1 MPVSFPDLALAI
13 VIVAFAALIQ
23 GVIGIGFN
31 VISVPILLLID
42 PLLAPVPNLL
52 IAVPL
57 SISML
62 VRERASIDR
71 SGVGWILLG
80 RIPGGLIGLG
90 LILTLSSQGL
100 DMTLAVIVLLAVYIV
115 GTGAALRRNRATEFG
130 TGVLSG
136 ITGIVGAIGGPPVGI
151 LYRDAP
157 GPMMRSTLA
166 VVFSVGLTF
175 SILLRALGGQIV
187 ATDLQIA
194 LYLLPAMALGL
205 ALSSK
210 VKDRFEGAWIK
221 RGILTISALAATALL
236 MRSIFG

>member
-13 VIVAFAALIQ
+13 VIVTFAALVQ

-57 SISML
+57 SVFML
-62 VRERASIDR
+62 VRERGSIDR

-80 RIPGGLIGLG
+80 RIPGALIGLG
-90 LILTLSSQGL
+90 LLLTLSSRGL
-100 DMTLAVIVLLAVYIV
+100 DVTLALIVLLAVFIV
-115 GTGAALRRNRATEFG
+115 GTGVALRRNRATEFG
-130 TGVLSG
+130 TGVVSG
-136 ITGIVGAIGGPPVGI
+136 VAGIVGAIGGPPLGI

-157 GPMMRSTLA
+157 GPMVRSTLA
-166 VVFSVGLTF
+166 VVFSVGLML
-175 SILLRALGGQIV
+175 SIVFRTVGGQIA

-210 VKDRFEGAWIK
+210 AKDRFEGAWIK

-236 MRSIFG
+236 WRSILG